1 MHRGWIL
8 AVLMLL
14 AGGTAFAMPP
24 GLPPYDFFA
33 GEYAVVGRL
42 PDGGAPYAGKATISA
57 APDGLLL
64 TRRVG
69 DRETTFR
76 GRFEKAAAGDTE
88 ILLFQ
93 GATREAVI
101 LSCLFVSDPD
111 NYPRL
116 SCLWGPKENRS
127 GTPGLEAYFPV
138 DQGSITKT
146 R

>member
-1 MHRGWIL
+1 MHRGWI
-8 AVLMLL
+8 AGFVMLL

-33 GEYAVVGRL
+33 GEYAVVGCL
-42 PDGGAPYAGKATISA
+42 PDGGAPYAGRATISA
-57 APDGLLL
+57 MQDGLVL

-69 DRETTFR
+69 DKESTFQ

-93 GATREAVI
+93 GAPPEVVI

-127 GTPGLEAYFPV
+127 GTPGLEAYFPADKV
-138 DQGSITKT
+138 SGAQAP
-146 R
+146 